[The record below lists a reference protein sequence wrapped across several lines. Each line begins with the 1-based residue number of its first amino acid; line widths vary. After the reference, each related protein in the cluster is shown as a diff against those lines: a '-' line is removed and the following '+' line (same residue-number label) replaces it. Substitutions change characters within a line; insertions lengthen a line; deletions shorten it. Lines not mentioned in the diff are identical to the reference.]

1 VLQLFQVTGDGH
13 RGISISGFGFSA
25 SSNQA
30 TAIGGA
36 P

>member
-1 VLQLFQVTGDGH
+1 VTGDGH

>member
-1 VLQLFQVTGDGH
+1 LETFRVTGDGH
-13 RGISISGFGFSA
+13 QDISISGFGFSG

-30 TAIGGA
+30 TAIGGE